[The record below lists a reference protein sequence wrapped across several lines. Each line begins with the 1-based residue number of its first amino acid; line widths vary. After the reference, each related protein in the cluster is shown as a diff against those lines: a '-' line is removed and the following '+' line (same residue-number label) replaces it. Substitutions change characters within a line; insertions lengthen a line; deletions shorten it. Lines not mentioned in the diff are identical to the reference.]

1 MLGLMQNQPLLISGL
16 IDFADK
22 HHGDAAVVSRRVEG
36 DIHRYTWS
44 DVARRSRQV
53 ANALDGMKLAFS
65 DRVATLAWNGYRHLE
80 LYFGVSGSGRVLHT
94 INPRLHP
101 DQIAWI
107 ANHAEDQV
115 LCFDMTFLPII
126 QAVHSQCRTIK
137 HWVALC
143 DADKLPTD
151 TGIPH
156 LISYEAWI
164 GQQSTHYPWPV
175 FDENTASSMCYT
187 SGTTGNPKAALYSH
201 RSTTLHAYAAALP
214 DVMCISARDA
224 ILPVV
229 PMFHV
234 NAWGIPYSAAL
245 TGAKLVFPGP
255 GMDGKSVYEM
265 IENEGVTYAAGVP
278 TVWQMLL
285 TYMKPQGLKFSTLKR
300 TVIGGSACPPAM
312 IDAFRDDYGV
322 EVLHAWGM
330 TEMSPLGTLCTLKN
344 KHLKLPEEA
353 QMKLRLKQGRV
364 IYGVD
369 MRIVNDVGEDQP
381 HDGIAYGDLLV
392 RGPWVLANYYKGEG
406 DPLVKDKNGLSWF
419 PTGDVATIDAD
430 GFMQITDRSK
440 DVIKSG
446 GEWISSIDIENIAVA
461 HPAVAMAAC
470 IGVKHPK
477 WDERPIVVVVKKPD
491 AQVSREELLA
501 FYEGKTAKWQIPDDV
516 VFVDNIPL
524 GATGKML
531 KTKLREQLHNYVLPS
546 AN

>member
-1 MLGLMQNQPLLISGL
+1 
-16 IDFADK
+16 
-22 HHGDAAVVSRRVEG
+22 
-36 DIHRYTWS
+36 
-44 DVARRSRQV
+44 
-53 ANALDGMKLAFS
+53 
-65 DRVATLAWNGYRHLE
+65 
-80 LYFGVSGSGRVLHT
+80 
-94 INPRLHP
+94 
-101 DQIAWI
+101 
-107 ANHAEDQV
+107 
-115 LCFDMTFLPII
+115 
-126 QAVHSQCRTIK
+126 
-137 HWVALC
+137 
-143 DADKLPTD
+143 
-151 TGIPH
+151 
-156 LISYEAWI
+156 
-164 GQQSTHYPWPV
+164 
-175 FDENTASSMCYT
+175 
-187 SGTTGNPKAALYSH
+187 
-201 RSTTLHAYAAALP
+201 
-214 DVMCISARDA
+214 
-224 ILPVV
+224 
-229 PMFHV
+229 
-234 NAWGIPYSAAL
+234 
-245 TGAKLVFPGP
+245 
-255 GMDGKSVYEM
+255 
-265 IENEGVTYAAGVP
+265 
-278 TVWQMLL
+278 
-285 TYMKPQGLKFSTLKR
+285 
-300 TVIGGSACPPAM
+300 M

-516 VFVDNIPL
+516 VFVDAIPL
-524 GATGKML
+524 GATGKMQ
-531 KTKLREQLHNYVLPS
+531 KTKLRETLKDYQLPTL
-546 AN
+546 